1 VVYIALS
8 GAARFSG
15 TVEARLPGNIMQIV
29 NIRLLT
35 AFASTALLGKHS
47 SPRSAR
53 CPYDIIIFMQLNQPA
68 PDFEL
73 PDLEGKLHRLSDYRG
88 RIVIVNFWSA
98 ECPHSERTDRSTM
111 ACLVQWG
118 EGVVMLCIA
127 ANRSESVQ
135 IVNEA
140 AKTRRLPTV
149 LMDAEQVVTDLYE
162 AVATPHVF
170 VIDSA
175 GILRYRGAVD
185 DVTFRHRTATRF
197 YLEEA
202 TEALLDG
209 RLPGVQETLAYGCA
223 IVREI

>member
-1 VVYIALS
+1 MEL
-8 GAARFSG
+8 
-15 TVEARLPGNIMQIV
+15 N
-29 NIRLLT
+29 
-35 AFASTALLGKHS
+35 HS
-47 SPRSAR
+47 
-53 CPYDIIIFMQLNQPA
+53 A

-73 PDLEGKLHRLSDYRG
+73 PDLQGNLHKLSGYRD

-118 EGVVMLCIA
+118 EGIVLLSIA
-127 ANRSESVQ
+127 ANRSEPIQ
-135 IVNEA
+135 MLEEA
-140 AKTRRLPTV
+140 SKTRHIPEV
-149 LMDAEQVVTDLYE
+149 LIDAEQVVADLYE

-170 VIDSA
+170 VIDKE

-185 DVTFRHRTATRF
+185 DVRFRQPKATRF

-202 TEALLDG
+202 VEALLDG
-209 RLPGVQETLAYGCA
+209 RHPALGETPAYGCA